1 VQYHKAQDTF
11 IADLE
16 DGSSVRVAKGD
27 VLPESHELVKR
38 DAAGAGVLFRPLD
51 DGSGDDGAG
60 RPRSRRAA
68 APAGK
73 GPAAPPAA
81 QDKAK

>member
-1 VQYHKAQDTF
+1 MQYHRAQDTF

-27 VLPESHELVKR
+27 VLPESHELVRR
-38 DAAGAGVLFRPLD
+38 DADGAGVLFRPLD
-51 DGSGDDGAG
+51 EVQDGDSKPPRG
-60 RPRSRRAA
+60 RGRSRAA
-68 APAGK
+68 AGDK
-73 GPAAPPAA
+73 GDSGE